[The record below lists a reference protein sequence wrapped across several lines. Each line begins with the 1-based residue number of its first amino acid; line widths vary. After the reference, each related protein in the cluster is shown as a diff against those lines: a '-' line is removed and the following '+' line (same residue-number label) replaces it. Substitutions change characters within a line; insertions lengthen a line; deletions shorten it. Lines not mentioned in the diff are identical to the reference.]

1 MRFSRVPY
9 GRISCAPVTCLR
21 SDEHMSMAPPPCRE
35 RGASQPVATTS
46 VKRTRGTFR
55 SGTGG
60 NGGDRPPSESRGRQ
74 CRTEDEA
81 RAGRGQ
87 RGTRAYHA
95 GNGDAP
101 APAPRVLS
109 VRAPRGTPR
118 GVRQRGAVPRRA
130 ADVIPATRRL
140 PGRSG
145 PAGRS
150 PLRSVALYLTTPRDG
165 FGLVLAARHPSSCAR
180 FRFRFR
186 FRYDLAATG
195 ALQRQSG
202 RFSGPSPL
210 IIYYYFLI
218 I

>member
-1 MRFSRVPY
+1 MSRCHVSPIRRAHVHGAAVP
-9 GRISCAPVTCLR
+9 RAR
-21 SDEHMSMAPPPCRE
+21 SWPSHEP
-35 RGASQPVATTS
+35 TTS

-81 RAGRGQ
+81 RAGAGRGQ

-140 PGRSG
+140 PGR
-145 PAGRS
+145 AGRS
-150 PLRSVALYLTTPRDG
+150 VSA
-165 FGLVLAARHPSSCAR
+165 
-180 FRFRFR
+180 
-186 FRYDLAATG
+186 
-195 ALQRQSG
+195 
-202 RFSGPSPL
+202 SGPSRF
-210 IIYYYFLI
+210 I
-218 I
+218 